1 MNIKK
6 SIFKV
11 FTVNFFQLISGLIVG
26 FCVPMILSVEGYANL
41 KTYALYISYIGL
53 FHFGFIDGLFIK
65 YGGKKYNELDKS
77 VLKGEHNFLVIMEFI
92 ISMILF
98 IVSLITKNIII
109 FLFSISILPIMIC
122 NFHKY
127 IYQATGEFD
136 KYTKIMRRYNFIY
149 MILNVL
155 LAFVFKNQN
164 YIFYCLTTFAAN
176 LLAIL
181 YTEFTFLKENIH
193 TKGII
198 NRDTIKNIKVGF
210 FILLGNLVIIGLF
223 GIDKWFVKLF
233 LSTEDFAYY
242 AFAVSMLNIINTLVN
257 AISITFYN
265 YLFENNDEHRI
276 NRLKEILIA
285 LGGLSSCAFFALSF
299 IVNYFI
305 KKYIPSLD
313 IIAVTFAAFPYMVLI
328 NALYVN
334 LYKVNKDEKHYFR
347 VVITILGISILY
359 NIIALLL
366 FHNTIAIALATILT
380 LMTWVAYSTKDLKN
394 VKSDIKMYIYIFLL
408 TSSFLLCAHFL
419 NWWIGGILYLIF
431 YLVITRVIY
440 KNVMSEFIRMFI
452 NGVAKIK
459 IKNNR

>member
-41 KTYALYISYIGL
+41 KTYGLYISYIGL
-53 FHFGFIDGLFIK
+53 FHLGFIDGLFIK
-65 YGGKKYNELDKS
+65 YGGKKYNDIDRS
-77 VLKGEHNFLVIMEFI
+77 VLKGEHNFLVIMEMI
-92 ISMILF
+92 ISIILF
-98 IVSLITKNIII
+98 FVSIIMRNIII
-109 FLFSISILPIMIC
+109 FLFSISILPIMIN
-122 NFHKY
+122 NFFKY
-127 IYQATGEFD
+127 IYQATGEFN
-136 KYTKIMRRYNFIY
+136 KYTKIMHRYNFIY

-164 YIFYCLTTFAAN
+164 YILYCLTTFVAN
-176 LLAIL
+176 LLAIF

-198 NRDTIKNIKVGF
+198 DKNTIKNIKTGF

-265 YLFENNDEHRI
+265 YLFENNDEHKI
-276 NRLKEILIA
+276 NKLKEILIS

-359 NIIALLL
+359 NIIALIL
-366 FHNTIAIALATILT
+366 FHNTISIALATILT
-380 LMTWVAYSTKDLKN
+380 LITWVVYSTKDLKN
-394 VKSDIKMYIYIFLL
+394 VKSDKKMYMYTSLL
-408 TSSFLLCAHFL
+408 TTSFLLCAHFL
-419 NWWIGGILYLIF
+419 NWWIGGIIYSITYLI
-431 YLVITRVIY
+431 ITKIIY
-440 KNVMSEFIRMFI
+440 RNIISEFIKMII
-452 NGVAKIK
+452 NILKRILK
-459 IKNNR
+459 KY

>member
-1 MNIKK
+1 M
-6 SIFKV
+6 
-11 FTVNFFQLISGLIVG
+11 
-26 FCVPMILSVEGYANL
+26 
-41 KTYALYISYIGL
+41 
-53 FHFGFIDGLFIK
+53 
-65 YGGKKYNELDKS
+65 
-77 VLKGEHNFLVIMEFI
+77 I
-92 ISMILF
+92 ISIILF
-98 IVSLITKNIII
+98 FVSIIMRNIII
-109 FLFSISILPIMIC
+109 FLFSISILPIMIN
-122 NFHKY
+122 NFFKY
-127 IYQATGEFD
+127 IYQATGEFN
-136 KYTKIMRRYNFIY
+136 KYTKIMHRYNFIY

-164 YIFYCLTTFAAN
+164 YILYCLTTFVAN
-176 LLAIL
+176 LLAIF

-198 NRDTIKNIKVGF
+198 DKNTIKNIKTGF

-265 YLFENNDEHRI
+265 YLFENNDEHKI
-276 NRLKEILIA
+276 NKLKEILIS

-359 NIIALLL
+359 NIIALIL
-366 FHNTIAIALATILT
+366 FHNTISIALATILT
-380 LMTWVAYSTKDLKN
+380 LITWVVYSTKDLKN
-394 VKSDIKMYIYIFLL
+394 VKSDKKMYMYTSLL
-408 TSSFLLCAHFL
+408 TTSFLLCAHFL
-419 NWWIGGILYLIF
+419 NWWIGGIIYSITYLI
-431 YLVITRVIY
+431 ITKIIY
-440 KNVMSEFIRMFI
+440 RNIISEFIKMII
-452 NGVAKIK
+452 NILKRILK
-459 IKNNR
+459 KY